1 MKIMFL
7 FWALTAQLMGL
18 TNNNDDKTLQTM
30 STDNLEVATLGAG
43 CFWCVEAIFVR
54 LKGVHKV
61 ESGYS
66 GGKIPNPT
74 YREVCSGLTGHAEV
88 IQVTFDPNIISYA
101 KVLEVFFKTHNPTSL
116 NRQGADVGTQYRSA
130 IFYHSPQ
137 QLQTAKEVKAL
148 LDSKGIWKDEIVTEI
163 TPFGKFYQ
171 AEDYH
176 QDYFQNN
183 KRQPYCQMVIVPKLD
198 KLEKTFKDYLKN

>member
-1 MKIMFL
+1 
-7 FWALTAQLMGL
+7 
-18 TNNNDDKTLQTM
+18 M
-30 STDNLEVATLGAG
+30 STDNFEVATLGAG
-43 CFWCVEAIFVR
+43 CFWCVEAVFLR

-66 GGKIPNPT
+66 GGKISNPT

-137 QLQTAKEVKAL
+137 QLQTAKEVKTL
-148 LDSKGIWKDEIVTEI
+148 LDSEGIWKDKIVTEI
-163 TPFGKFYQ
+163 TPFDVFYQ
-171 AEDYH
+171 AEDHH
-176 QDYFQNN
+176 QAYFQNN

-198 KLEKTFKDYLKN
+198 KLEKAFKDYLKD

>member
-1 MKIMFL
+1 MKILFL
-7 FWALTAQLMGL
+7 FWALTAQFMVLA
-18 TNNNDDKTLQTM
+18 NNNDDKILQTM
-30 STDNLEVATLGAG
+30 STDNFEVATLGAG
-43 CFWCVEAIFVR
+43 CFWCVEAVFLRI
-54 LKGVHKV
+54 KGVHKV

-74 YREVCSGLTGHAEV
+74 YREVCSGLTDHAEV

-148 LDSKGIWKDEIVTEI
+148 LDSEGIWKDKIVTEI
-163 TPFGKFYQ
+163 TPFDVFYK
-171 AEDYH
+171 AEDHH
-176 QDYFQNN
+176 QAYFKNN

-198 KLEKTFKDYLKN
+198 KLEKAFKDYLKD